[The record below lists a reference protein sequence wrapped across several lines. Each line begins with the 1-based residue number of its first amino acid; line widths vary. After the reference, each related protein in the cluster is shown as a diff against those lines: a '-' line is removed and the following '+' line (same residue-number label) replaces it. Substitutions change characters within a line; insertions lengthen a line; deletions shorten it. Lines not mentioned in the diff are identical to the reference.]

1 MKKAISFRFA
11 AMAFLILFFAGS
23 LQATDSTTTRKPLA
37 TLVYIGL
44 IGRNPVFHLQLS
56 NTENDLLF
64 VTVKD
69 TDQTVLFTETL
80 SGKMISRK
88 YGLDINPEDLSKIL
102 VEVISK
108 NNKVTQVYRITNSTF
123 KMDKVSVAKL

>member
-1 MKKAISFRFA
+1 M
-11 AMAFLILFFAGS
+11 
-23 LQATDSTTTRKPLA
+23 
-37 TLVYIGL
+37 
-44 IGRNPVFHLQLS
+44 FHLQLS

-88 YGLDINPEDLSKIL
+88 YGLDINPEDLSRIL
-102 VEVISK
+102 VEVTSK
-108 NNKVTQVYRITNSTF
+108 KNKVTQVYRITNSTF
-123 KMDKVSVAKL
+123 KMDKVSIAKL